1 MRKFDS
7 INNFV
12 ITPKVYEIILPD
24 NVVMDNKVE
33 SAKDKSQDSKGSK
46 IEVSTEVETDKDE
59 QANI

>member
-7 INNFV
+7 IHNFV

-33 SAKDKSQDSKGSK
+33 SAKDISQDSKGSK